1 MPADLSAPTARHIA
15 AVAHGTSMLPTLRDG
30 DRLIIDTDP
39 GFVREGDIV
48 LIGEV
53 THRLRWIDP
62 WGGYWEAGDGP
73 YALPRRFRAKDIS
86 GKVVAIARGDEFVD
100 VIPVGGSPR
109 VVLGL
114 RLLVWR
120 NRQRVGVRPVARVI
134 FGQSADV

>member
-1 MPADLSAPTARHIA
+1 MYQSFYGFKEMPFNITPDPKFLYLSPTHQEALQHLKYG
-15 AVAHGTSMLPTLRDG
+15 VQEKK
-30 DRLIIDTDP
+30 
-39 GFVREGDIV
+39 GFIV